1 MTTPAELTNN
11 QQILL
16 HAVLDSPRTTS
27 QLGAILNEHGSPF
40 GDAARPAMA
49 RMEKRGLVVG
59 EGVGSTRE
67 WTALDAPARAALGL
81 PSLDS
86 TRDSGL
92 RGYVVLE
99 EVKLD
104 EIEMDDLAA
113 LASRGGGAVYVKVAE
128 VVGRNTEHAYRQAAK
143 DAYANSDA
151 APVLVAIAEKQFR
164 PITVRVQTR
173 QTVSMG

>member
-1 MTTPAELTNN
+1 MTPLTPNQATLLT
-11 QQILL
+11 
-16 HAVLDSPRTTS
+16 AVVTSPATTEDLAHM
-27 QLGAILNEHGSPF
+27 QNKHGLPF
-40 GDAARPAMA
+40 GENAARAAMA
-49 RMEKRGLVVG
+49 RLERRGLVAG
-59 EGVGSTRE
+59 EGHGLSRLWVAE
-67 WTALDAPARAALGL
+67 PPARAALGL

-99 EVKLD
+99 EVKMEDLLGAGAGLD
-104 EIEMDDLAA
+104 
-113 LASRGGGAVYVKVAE
+113 GVVYMKVAE

-151 APVLVAIAEKQFR
+151 SPVLVAIAEKQFR